1 MKKYL
6 FIILAL
12 FLSASIFCQT
22 PTKSFEYHVHGAIQ
36 AFTQNQIDTFISR
49 SNLEGFRLLDQ
60 RVTLTFDN
68 GFDIILFSAKELQ
81 HLGVISNTV
90 SYQAAFPID
99 FKLPEFH
106 LNQSG
111 QIAAEYPT
119 NKKFKHSNGNR

>member
-6 FIILAL
+6 LFILTL

-22 PTKSFEYHVHGAIQ
+22 PANSFEYHAHGSIQ
-36 AFTQNQIDTFISR
+36 TFTQNQIDTFISR

-68 GFDIILFSAKELQ
+68 GFDIILLSAKELQ
-81 HLGVISNTV
+81 QLGMLSNTA
-90 SYQAAFPID
+90 SYQATFPGD
-99 FKLPEFH
+99 FTLPKFH
-106 LNQSG
+106 LNPNG

-119 NKKFKHSNGNR
+119 NKKFKHSTGNR